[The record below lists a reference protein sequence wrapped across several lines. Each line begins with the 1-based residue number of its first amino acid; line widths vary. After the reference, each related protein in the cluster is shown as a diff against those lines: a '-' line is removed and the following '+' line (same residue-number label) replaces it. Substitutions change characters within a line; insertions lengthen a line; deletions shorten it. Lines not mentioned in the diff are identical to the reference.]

1 MSKVISVN
9 QFLFTVDELIDLFNA
24 KLNHELEN
32 FLAIKNKVVKSG
44 KNLDFIGSS
53 ISIWL
58 DIDRCL
64 VAPDTEIDFKQ
75 AIMDSGWEFDDYKW
89 QDDERTGIQQL
100 FMRISPKSRRND
112 E

>member
-1 MSKVISVN
+1 MAEVISVN

-53 ISIWL
+53 ISVWL

-64 VAPDTEIDFKQ
+64 IAPDTEIDFKR
-75 AIMDSGWEFDDYKW
+75 AIMDSGWEFDVYKW
-89 QDDERTGIQQL
+89 QDDERTGVQQL
-100 FMRISPKSRRND
+100 FIRISPKNRGND